1 MRARGASAGPMR
13 ALTMS
18 WLLFVVVLGMI
29 AIAMHQIATQMPAQ
43 TPAQMPAQM
52 SAQTPAHTPAQ
63 MSAQTHRA
71 AVEADLGSPL
81 GRMVGMPT
89 TRPAPTT
96 RSTMGAMPTR
106 GVPINIRTSGD
117 PEAPYEQV
125 GFLSGAGGQGSGAM
139 LPLHGRPIHSAR
151 NRWQYYTMS
160 DKFHAIRLPIMVGGR
175 NASSEYGCD
184 EVNTG
189 DHVYVEGY
197 DVPFRVTLYEKDH
210 HRYIPYL

>member
-1 MRARGASAGPMR
+1 MRGARTRGASAGPMR

-18 WLLFVVVLGMI
+18 WFLFVVVLGMI
-29 AIAMHQIATQMPAQ
+29 AVTMHQIAAKSVGVCPSPLPTVAMP
-43 TPAQMPAQM
+43 P
-52 SAQTPAHTPAQ
+52 SAVVTRP
-63 MSAQTHRA
+63 HRA
-71 AVEADLGSPL
+71 AVEADLSSPL

-89 TRPAPTT
+89 TRPAPMT
-96 RSTMGAMPTR
+96 RPTMAGMPTG

-117 PEAPYEQV
+117 PEAAYEQV

-160 DKFHAIRLPIMVGGR
+160 DKFHTIRLPITVGGR

-189 DHVYVEGY
+189 DHVHVDGY